1 MPAASDR
8 SGAGVEWRGQAGT
21 TARRPGAGRGRLN
34 RLIGEIRIKR
44 QGYVLLAPYFI
55 LFFLFTAFPV
65 LMAFGLSFTNFNVL
79 EPPTWVGWDNYA
91 NLFVKDEVFLIAL
104 KNTLL
109 FAAITGPL
117 SYVACFFLAWLI
129 NELSPGIRSFVT
141 LLFYAP
147 SISGNVFLIWQ
158 VAFSGDSF
166 GYANAFLM
174 KWGFILEPIQWLQ
187 DPKYMLAIIMVV
199 QLWLS
204 LGTAFLAFI
213 AGLQGLDMTL
223 IEAGAIDGIRNRW
236 QELWFITL
244 PSLRPMLM
252 FGAVMQIT
260 ASFAVAEVA
269 TSLVGFPSP
278 QYAGH
283 TIVTHLN
290 DFGTIRFEM
299 GYASAVATFLFAL
312 MLGTN
317 LVVQKLLR
325 KVGG

>member
-1 MPAASDR
+1 MASGK
-8 SGAGVEWRGQAGT
+8 SGTALELRGSTGAVRRPN
-21 TARRPGAGRGRLN
+21 ARRGNLA
-34 RLIGEIRIKR
+34 RLIGEIKR
-44 QGYVLLAPYFI
+44 KRHGYTLLAPYFI
-55 LFFLFTAFPV
+55 LFFTFTAFPV
-65 LMAFGLSFTNFNVL
+65 LMAFALSFTSFNVL
-79 EPPTWVGWDNYA
+79 EPPKWVGWENYA
-91 NLFVKDEVFLIAL
+91 NLFVKDEVFLTAV

-109 FAAITGPL
+109 FAAVTGPI

-129 NELSPGIRSFVT
+129 NELSPGIRSVVT

-147 SISGNVFLIWQ
+147 SISGNVYLIWQ

-166 GYANAFLM
+166 GYVNAFLM
-174 KWGFILEPIQWLQ
+174 KWGFAMEPIQWLQ
-187 DPKYMLAIIMVV
+187 DPKYMLPIIMVV

-213 AGLQGLDMTL
+213 AGLQGLDATL
-223 IEAGAIDGIRNRW
+223 VEAGAIDGIRNRW

-260 ASFAVAEVA
+260 ASFAVADVA
-269 TSLVGFPSP
+269 TNLVGFPSP

-290 DFGTIRFEM
+290 DFGAIRFEM
-299 GYASAVATFLFAL
+299 GYASSVAAVLFAM

-325 KVGG
+325 KVGE